1 MFTGQQY
8 KKQRVSKLHP
18 PTGGRNLIGRR
29 TQSDRTADA
38 IRSGGGRN
46 LIGRRS
52 VYDDKTQQTEQ
63 KKEGVSKP
71 QYCDKKL
78 TVVLTRPLYY
88 KISLNGTITKS
99 RSCMCGCGS
108 VRSGVESCRSSY
120 IRMSMSMGRS

>member
-1 MFTGQQY
+1 MI
-8 KKQRVSKLHP
+8 KKTESIKAP
-18 PTGGRNLIGRR
+18 PSYWQ
-29 TQSDRTADA
+29 TQSDRMANA
-38 IRSGGGRN
+38 IRSDGERN

-52 VYDDKTQQTEQ
+52 VYDGKTQQTEQ
-63 KKEGVSKP
+63 KKEGVSKL

-88 KISLNGTITKS
+88 KISLSGTITKS
-99 RSCMCGCGS
+99 RSCICGCGS